1 MTITLRD
8 PTDHRSPPST
18 GPSVDV
24 EAGATLIA
32 PRTLADEL
40 LAGFR
45 TDATGSETT
54 FELESHGG
62 YAHTVT
68 GTIAYLDEEARTF
81 MVREPDGRLTPV
93 PLRDVTSARGNLS
106 DDDPQTAGR
115 DAEGLGTGN
124 RRSTSEGAHGTG

>member
-8 PTDHRSPPST
+8 PTDHRFSPST
-18 GPSVDV
+18 GPSSDV
-24 EAGATLIA
+24 AAETKLIA

-40 LAGFR
+40 L
-45 TDATGSETT
+45 TGSRRDGAASGTT

-81 MVREPDGRLTPV
+81 MVRELDGRLTPV
-93 PLRDVTSARGNLS
+93 PLRDVTSARTISGERE
-106 DDDPQTAGR
+106 PGPGP
-115 DAEGLGTGN
+115 DAQGLGTGIP
-124 RRSTSEGAHGTG
+124 RSTSQGGRAG